1 MSRVRVK
8 WLQMA
13 TPFGVLVLGVAL
25 AAQAVAEPMFRPDE
39 RDRVLEYWRAPGRL
53 TIADPEKAATDG
65 PWVGRLTPEGSQW
78 LWRYQSV
85 RGPKASSGLAAAET
99 NLRTNP
105 NWDEWIQAKYAYDA
119 WVADESARL
128 LNEDSVGAVQP
139 TAGPPPPLPGPIPRG
154 LRDLVGEP
162 PPLCMPVRPQR
173 YVVNFHDMELSYED
187 HVPVRPKY
195 AYFRWTEGVMSGGRP
210 LRSWDARELAQLF
223 EQAGLGEVER
233 RVFLAVSG
241 LEGGFDSVNTYD
253 TGWVSVGFIQFA
265 ALQSGSGSLGAV
277 LAEWK
282 DQSPTTFEQEFRR
295 FGLDVTPNGALVA
308 LDLDTGEEL
317 VGQGAARQ
325 IIRDKR
331 LVAVFQRAGRVCP
344 EFRVAQL
351 RVAHRM
357 YYPGML
363 PLILRFPNYSARGT
377 VGDVI
382 RSEAGLA
389 ILMDRKVHTGSLDA
403 LEVQIQQLIRKW
415 GLVEVSEVADLEWE
429 IVTALVH
436 RRDFLADNSL
446 SRPRQVAASPSRS
459 GSKRSGR
466 PVRLPR
472 SGRD

>member
-1 MSRVRVK
+1 MV
-8 WLQMA
+8 
-13 TPFGVLVLGVAL
+13 GVAL
-25 AAQAVAEPMFRPDE
+25 VAQAAAEPMFRPDE

-53 TIADPEKAATDG
+53 TIADPDRAATVG

-78 LWRYQSV
+78 LWKCQSV
-85 RGPKASSGLAAAET
+85 RGAQPTPATASADP
-99 NLRTNP
+99 NLRANP
-105 NWDEWIQAKYAYDA
+105 NWDDWIQARYDYDA

-128 LNEDSVGAVQP
+128 LNQDAVGVVPPA
-139 TAGPPPPLPGPIPRG
+139 AGPPPPLPGPIPQG
-154 LRDLVGEP
+154 LRDLVGDP

-173 YVVNFHDMELSYED
+173 HVVTFHDMEISYED

-210 LRSWDARELAQLF
+210 LRSWDARELGQLF
-223 EQAGLGEVER
+223 DQAGLGEVER

-265 ALQSGSGSLGAV
+265 ALQGGSGSLGAV

-282 DQSPTTFEQEFRR
+282 DQSPSTFEQEFRR

-308 LDLDTGEEL
+308 LDLDTGQEL
-317 VGQGAARQ
+317 VGQSAARQ

-331 LVAVFQRAGRVCP
+331 LIAVFQRAGRVCQ

-357 YYPGML
+357 YYPGIL
-363 PLILRFPNYSARGT
+363 PLIIRFPNYSARVT

-382 RSEAGLA
+382 KSEAGLA
-389 ILMDRKVHTGSLDA
+389 TLMDRKVHTGSLDA
-403 LEVQIQQLIRKW
+403 LEVRVQQLIRQW
-415 GLVEVSEVADLEWE
+415 GLVEVNEVADLEWE
-429 IVTALVH
+429 IVAALLH
-436 RRDFLADNSL
+436 RRDFLSDASL
-446 SRPRQVAASPSRS
+446 SRPRQIAASPSRS
-459 GSKRSGR
+459 GSKRSSR
-466 PVRLPR
+466 RVPPPK
-472 SGRD
+472 SGRN